1 MILNLKSL
9 VNPGPDNYVGRT
21 PCPKRQWSL
30 VSVQLLPSSSFSST
44 VYHVSTIITTYPP
57 ICFTFRRHIV
67 RQRRQYLAY
76 TCGKYVDHIVHR
88 DNTTFLIPCYHV
100 NYTACPDTM
109 YELLLLVCATSSI
122 GCLCNV
128 KYWLFV
134 PRQVL
139 VVCAT
144 SSIGCLCNVK
154 CWLFVPRQALVVCA
168 TPSICCLC
176 NVKYWLFDVYL

>member
-1 MILNLKSL
+1 MKCPCCFLGGFLCF
-9 VNPGPDNYVGRT
+9 VT

-44 VYHVSTIITTYPP
+44 VYHVSTIITTYPSF
-57 ICFTFRRHIV
+57 CFTFRRHIV

-122 GCLCNV
+122 GCLMYTCSYV
-128 KYWLFV
+128 KLFK
-134 PRQVL
+134 
-139 VVCAT
+139 
-144 SSIGCLCNVK
+144 VK
-154 CWLFVPRQALVVCA
+154 R
-168 TPSICCLC
+168 
-176 NVKYWLFDVYL
+176 